1 MSVVAVARTRRALT
15 DAFGEARKGWSPW
28 YTAAAVLVALAALV
42 PAVAPSWVHVDSLAD
57 GLYLALAATGL
68 WISVGLAGMPSLGQ
82 GAFMAIGAFT
92 VALLTAK
99 AGWPALPATLVG
111 VAAAAAGGV
120 VAAIGVVR
128 LKPVFVAVT
137 TWILTWTVVIFL
149 LAFPSVSGGAQG
161 IVVPLT
167 LSVTAHYELAL
178 ALLVLAVLA
187 SASFARG
194 RVGIELRAARARPSA
209 VEALGVATARRR
221 FGAFVSSA
229 AIGGLAGALSVQL
242 GGVADAGAYGPYLSF
257 KLLVAVL
264 IGGVASA
271 FGPAVGV
278 AALALVTGAAGAL
291 GSLEGVASERFDPM
305 LAALFLLA
313 VLARGGVG
321 IVPAVRRRF
330 EEPRTSL
337 DRGSPASAVPSA
349 ALVARPA
356 SESTLL
362 SAQGLTKRFGAL
374 AAADDVSLEVRSGE
388 VCALVGPNGS
398 GKTTVLRLLAG
409 AITPDAGR
417 VLLDGT
423 DLTRSPS
430 RDRAKRGVVRT
441 LQGSAAFGELT
452 SLENVLVGA
461 RLRSRYGGGLRTTAA
476 TPLARAEDAA
486 SRREALAALD
496 DVGLAWAADVRAG
509 ELAGPEQR
517 LLAVAAA
524 LASRPRA
531 LLLDEPSA
539 GGSLE
544 DTRKLAALLGRLR
557 ESGVA
562 VLLVEH
568 NLRLV
573 RSVADRIVVMAAGSV
588 IATGSPAAVAANAD
602 VRAAYLGTGTL

>member
-1 MSVVAVARTRRALT
+1 M
-15 DAFGEARKGWSPW
+15 
-28 YTAAAVLVALAALV
+28 
-42 PAVAPSWVHVDSLAD
+42 APSWVRVDSLAD

-82 GAFMAIGAFT
+82 GAFMAIGAFS
-92 VALLTAK
+92 VALLTAN

-111 VAAAAAGGV
+111 VVAAAAGGV
-120 VAAIGVVR
+120 VAAVGVVR
-128 LKPVFVAVT
+128 LRPVFVAVT

-187 SASFARG
+187 CASFARG
-194 RVGIELRAARARPSA
+194 RVGIELRAARSRPSA
-209 VEALGVATARRR
+209 VEALGVQTARRR

-229 AIGGLAGALSVQL
+229 GIGGLAGALSVQL
-242 GGVADAGAYGPYLSF
+242 VGVADAGAYGPYLSF

-313 VLARGGVG
+313 VLALGGVG

-330 EEPRTSL
+330 EEQRTSL
-337 DRGSPASAVPSA
+337 ERGVPGGEAPSIP
-349 ALVARPA
+349 LVARPR

-362 SAQGLTKRFGAL
+362 SAEGLTKRFGAL
-374 AAADDVSLEVRSGE
+374 AAADGVSLDVRSGE

-409 AITPDAGR
+409 AIAPDAGR

-423 DLTRSPS
+423 DRHGRRRRATARSTGSCGRS
-430 RDRAKRGVVRT
+430 RD
-441 LQGSAAFGELT
+441 
-452 SLENVLVGA
+452 
-461 RLRSRYGGGLRTTAA
+461 GGLRGAVRARERARRRAASASATAA
-476 TPLARAEDAA
+476 PAPHDRGDAARARRGRSDARATRLGSARTPSA
-486 SRREALAALD
+486 SPGRPTCPREAEA
-496 DVGLAWAADVRAG
+496 
-509 ELAGPEQR
+509 PEQR
-517 LLAVAAA
+517 LLCSPRARGAGRGSCSSTSPRPAARCGELPRLVGAVERLRDARRRA
-524 LASRPRA
+524 LARRA
-531 LLLDEPSA
+531 QS
-539 GGSLE
+539 
-544 DTRKLAALLGRLR
+544 
-557 ESGVA
+557 
-562 VLLVEH
+562 
-568 NLRLV
+568 
-573 RSVADRIVVMAAGSV
+573 SVSCARIADRVVVMDAGRV
-588 IATGSPAAVAANAD
+588 LAEGTARRGRRRPG
-602 VRAAYLGTGTL
+602 RARGLPRHRVL